1 MNNEGNRKEWCI
13 KFKTRDGQIKNGKR
27 FGVSACQV
35 IYEVTN
41 ESAVVELLSCRPI
54 EDMNFQEMV
63 SAGLARSRTW

>member
-1 MNNEGNRKEWCI
+1 MNNANKWKEYCI
-13 KFKTRDGQIKNGKR
+13 KFQTRDGQIKSGRR

-54 EDMNFQEMV
+54 ADMNCQEMV
-63 SAGLARSRTW
+63 TAGLAR